1 MNHPALGVDE
11 GGGGLGG
18 GGEPHGGGGGVTR
31 NPESNLG
38 GGDFS
43 KSTSMYADS
52 MRTMGGGGSGSQTA
66 ETQTEAEKRKKR
78 YLVVVSAASY
88 CLSSTTMVLVNK
100 VLLSSYSF
108 SCPVLLLLFQAT
120 VAVFAVVT
128 LNALGVIR
136 TDPISATIIRLWVP
150 AILLFVLQL
159 WSSFGS
165 LKSLGVAMVTV
176 LKNLTNLLTICGEY
190 VVFGRMYGIGVWSCL
205 ALMTISAISGAYTD
219 LSFTRSGYMWQ
230 IGNCVFTASY
240 SIYLRLVMD
249 RVQFFT
255 GKKLSESTMVLLNNG
270 MSIPCLLLLAHMC
283 GETTKIYE
291 PLQLATI
298 TDLGFQA
305 AAIVSSFTGLALSY
319 SSIWFLSSSTPT
331 TYSIVGSLNKIPIA
345 LLGIIIF
352 SAPTTWANM
361 ISISIGLFA
370 GIVFVKAKASESQRK
385 QDGS

>member
-1 MNHPALGVDE
+1 
-11 GGGGLGG
+11 
-18 GGEPHGGGGGVTR
+18 
-31 NPESNLG
+31 
-38 GGDFS
+38 
-43 KSTSMYADS
+43 MYTDS
-52 MRTMGGGGSGSQTA
+52 MRNISQTVP
-66 ETQTEAEKRKKR
+66 ETQNEAEKRKKR

-100 VLLSSYSF
+100 ALLSSYSF

-205 ALMTISAISGAYTD
+205 ALMTLSAISGAYTD
-219 LSFTRSGYMWQ
+219 LSFTRSGYLWQ
-230 IGNCVFTASY
+230 IGNCLFTASY

-270 MSIPCLLLLAHMC
+270 MSIPCLFLLAHMC

-291 PLQLATI
+291 HATI

-385 QDGS
+385 QDDS